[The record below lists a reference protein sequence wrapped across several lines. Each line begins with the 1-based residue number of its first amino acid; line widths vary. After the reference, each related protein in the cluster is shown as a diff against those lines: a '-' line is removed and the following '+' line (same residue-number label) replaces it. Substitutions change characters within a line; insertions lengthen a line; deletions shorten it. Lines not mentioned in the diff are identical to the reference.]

1 MNTLIAIASFIIVIL
16 LSGYFSINLLVFAAF
31 IVIITMLNIYL
42 GSITAFAAAIIAAAL
57 IIVCSLFCSSPL
69 RRWLITKNLA
79 KVISKA
85 IPKLSATEEIA
96 LTSGDSWMEANTFQ
110 GKNDFKKLL
119 ELKLSSLNAEEQS
132 FLDNETEELCK
143 LLHDWDIANDK
154 DITKHAWAYMKE
166 KGFFGLVIAKKYGGK
181 EFSAAAHSAVVKKLA
196 TQSMTGA
203 ITVMVPNS
211 LGPGELISHYGTKT
225 QKETILPKLAI
236 GKEIPCFAL
245 TGPFAGSDATSM
257 RDTGVICY
265 VKHEGKQ
272 TLGIRL
278 NFNKRYI
285 TLAPVATIIGVAFQ
299 LKDPDCILSKK
310 TNIGITL
317 GLIPR
322 KHKGIEIGN
331 RHLPLGIPFM
341 NGTIA
346 GTDVFIPLDWV
357 IGGKDMLGEGWKM
370 LVECLAIGRAIS
382 LPAVSDAYC
391 TKSILLSSAYARARE
406 QFNNPLS
413 NFEGIEEKL
422 AETAGLSYICSATRQ
437 LTLTAVDRG
446 LKPAVAS
453 AIAKYHLTEFTRICI
468 NNAMD
473 IHGGKTIMSGPKNY
487 FGSAYQAVPICITVE
502 GANILTRNLIIFGQG
517 AMRSHPYI
525 LKELEHIAKNDPL
538 IELDATIFAH
548 VSYLI
553 NNLCKQILHNVTAGA
568 FIKTPDT
575 KLKSSY
581 KKIAR
586 LTHNFAV
593 IADISLILLGGSLKR
608 KERLSARLADA
619 MSYLYMANAVI
630 KKYHD
635 EGEISEELP
644 LAIWAV
650 DYCLYNSQVAMQDF
664 FANYPNKMIARLMK
678 LCSFP
683 YGGIALAPEDS
694 NESKIVKLFVT
705 GSKLRSKFAA
715 DFFISAEKSDPVAE
729 VFHALALIEEL
740 EPASRAIK
748 IAQRKNLITSS
759 NNYNEVI
766 ASALEAQIITQPQ
779 AQKLLELE
787 QLKTSIV
794 NVDHFNYNLKKVL
807 SK

>member
-1 MNTLIAIASFIIVIL
+1 MNTLIMIGSFIIAIL
-16 LSGYFSINLLVFAAF
+16 LSGYLSFSFLALAAL
-31 IVIITMLNIYL
+31 ILAITILNIYL
-42 GSITAFAAAIIAAAL
+42 GSIALFAATMLLAAL
-57 IIVCSLFCSSPL
+57 IISCALFCSSPI

-79 KVISKA
+79 KFISKS
-85 IPKLSATEEIA
+85 IPKLSSTEEIA
-96 LTSGDSWMEANTFQ
+96 LTSGDSWIEADIFQ
-110 GKNDFKKLL
+110 GKSNFEKLL
-119 ELKLSSLNAEEQS
+119 QLKLSRLTVEEQS

-143 LLHDWDIANDK
+143 LLNDWDIARDK
-154 DITKHAWAYMKE
+154 DITKQAWAYMKE

-181 EFSAAAHSAVVKKLA
+181 EFSAAAHSEVVKKIA

-211 LGPGELISHYGTKT
+211 LGPGELISHYGTKE
-225 QKETILPKLAI
+225 QKENILPKLAV
-236 GKEIPCFAL
+236 GKDIPCFAL

-265 VKHEGKQ
+265 ANHAGKK
-272 TLGIRL
+272 TLGIKL
-278 NFNKRYI
+278 NLNKRYI

-299 LKDPDCILSKK
+299 LKDPDKILSN
-310 TNIGITL
+310 TINIGITL

-322 KHKGIEIGN
+322 KHKGIVIGD

-341 NGTIA
+341 NGTIS
-346 GTDVFIPLDWV
+346 GSDVFIPLDWV
-357 IGGKDMLGEGWKM
+357 IGGQDMLGEGWKM

-391 TKSILLSSAYARARE
+391 IKSILLSSAYATVRE
-406 QFNNPLS
+406 QFNSPLS

-422 AETAGLSYICSATRQ
+422 AATAGLSYICSATRQ

-453 AIAKYHLTEFTRICI
+453 AIAKYHLTEITRICI

-525 LKELEHIAKNDPL
+525 LKELEHISKNDA
-538 IELDATIFAH
+538 IAKLDTTIFAH
-548 VSYLI
+548 VSYLMQ
-553 NNLCKQILHNVTAGA
+553 NLSKQILHNVTVGV

-586 LTHNFAV
+586 MTHNFAV
-593 IADISLILLGGSLKR
+593 IADIALILLGGSLKR
-608 KERLSARLADA
+608 KERLSARLADV

-635 EGEISEELP
+635 EGEPSEELP
-644 LAIWAV
+644 LALWAA

-664 FANYPNKMIARLMK
+664 FANFPNRPVALLMRI
-678 LCSFP
+678 CSFP
-683 YGGIALAPEDS
+683 YGGIVAYPKDTS
-694 NESKIVKLFVT
+694 ESKIVKLFIT
-705 GSKLRSKFAA
+705 GSKPRSKFAA
-715 DFFISAEKSDPVAE
+715 DFFISPDKSDPVAE
-729 VFHALALIEEL
+729 VFNALALIEEL
-740 EPASRAIK
+740 QPASRAIK
-748 IAQRKNLITSS
+748 IAQRKNLIIS
-759 NNYNEVI
+759 NSNYNEVI
-766 ASALEAQIITQPQ
+766 ASALEAKIITP
-779 AQKLLELE
+779 AETQKLLELE

-794 NVDHFNYNLKKVL
+794 NVDHFNYNLTKVL